1 MWFVFRRSR
10 KTNHVSS
17 LLRERS
23 ARKTSV
29 FNQKTMFLGYAHS
42 SVTGSFSL
50 RSKIALS
57 VFLWGARVLKEK
69 SKIFLSK
76 HARPDRFFSSEK
88 EPLIFPCKVYFLFY
102 IRPKFVLKYKKHN
115 EKAVSS

>member
-1 MWFVFRRSR
+1 MWFVFRLRR

-42 SVTGSFSL
+42 SNIYLG
-50 RSKIALS
+50 
-57 VFLWGARVLKEK
+57 
-69 SKIFLSK
+69 
-76 HARPDRFFSSEK
+76 
-88 EPLIFPCKVYFLFY
+88 
-102 IRPKFVLKYKKHN
+102 
-115 EKAVSS
+115 

>member
-1 MWFVFRRSR
+1 MWFIFWLCR

-42 SVTGSFSL
+42 SYIIWVEPTALKGNVCTFS
-50 RSKIALS
+50 A
-57 VFLWGARVLKEK
+57 
-69 SKIFLSK
+69 
-76 HARPDRFFSSEK
+76 D
-88 EPLIFPCKVYFLFY
+88 
-102 IRPKFVLKYKKHN
+102 
-115 EKAVSS
+115 

>member
-29 FNQKTMFLGYAHS
+29 FNQKTMFLGYAHFS
-42 SVTGSFSL
+42 IISFTQIIIKNDENLYLPRTFIGAVCNDTPFCTSTDFHRCL
-50 RSKIALS
+50 RN
-57 VFLWGARVLKEK
+57 GRN
-69 SKIFLSK
+69 
-76 HARPDRFFSSEK
+76 FFC
-88 EPLIFPCKVYFLFY
+88 LRWL
-102 IRPKFVLKYKKHN
+102 N
-115 EKAVSS
+115 Q

>member
-1 MWFVFRRSR
+1 MVHFSGKAR

-42 SVTGSFSL
+42 SYIFLCASEASAWLNNYVIFYKFSKSFSN
-50 RSKIALS
+50 
-57 VFLWGARVLKEK
+57 E
-69 SKIFLSK
+69 
-76 HARPDRFFSSEK
+76 
-88 EPLIFPCKVYFLFY
+88 LF
-102 IRPKFVLKYKKHN
+102 
-115 EKAVSS
+115 

>member
-1 MWFVFRRSR
+1 MWFVFRLRR

-42 SVTGSFSL
+42 SFNNCHT
-50 RSKIALS
+50 
-57 VFLWGARVLKEK
+57 
-69 SKIFLSK
+69 
-76 HARPDRFFSSEK
+76 SEIGFYFILAFK
-88 EPLIFPCKVYFLFY
+88 PCFPY
-102 IRPKFVLKYKKHN
+102 IN
-115 EKAVSS
+115 AWI

>member
-1 MWFVFRRSR
+1 MVRFRLRR

-42 SVTGSFSL
+42 SV
-50 RSKIALS
+50 INN
-57 VFLWGARVLKEK
+57 
-69 SKIFLSK
+69 
-76 HARPDRFFSSEK
+76 
-88 EPLIFPCKVYFLFY
+88 CYFLRRFSHE
-102 IRPKFVLKYKKHN
+102 RS
-115 EKAVSS
+115 EC